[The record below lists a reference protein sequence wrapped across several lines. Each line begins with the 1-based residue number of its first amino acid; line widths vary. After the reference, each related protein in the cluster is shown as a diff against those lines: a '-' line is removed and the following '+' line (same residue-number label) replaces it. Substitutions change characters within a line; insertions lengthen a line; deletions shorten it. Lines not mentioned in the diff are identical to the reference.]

1 MHITFDIVNK
11 KGLMDL
17 FAISRFECIVIID
30 NVYGRCCGGNGKA
43 GDKFVRGCGG
53 YVGGKS
59 ALSHYKDGFFG
70 TPSVTTWERG
80 TNQGNL
86 RFVIKIYRRL
96 FSNY

>member
-1 MHITFDIVNK
+1 MNII
-11 KGLMDL
+11 LDL
-17 FAISRFECIVIID
+17 SIVIID

-80 TNQGNL
+80 TNQGYL
-86 RFVIKIYRRL
+86 LIKY

>member
-1 MHITFDIVNK
+1 M
-11 KGLMDL
+11 
-17 FAISRFECIVIID
+17 ID
-30 NVYGRCCGGNGKA
+30 NTFGRCCGGGEK
-43 GDKFVRGCGG
+43 GGGCGG

>member
-1 MHITFDIVNK
+1 
-11 KGLMDL
+11 MDL

-86 RFVIKIYRRL
+86 RFLIKIYRRL